1 MRTCLFLFI
10 ASASAARS
18 STGENPV
25 AKVVRLLR
33 DMQDQLNS
41 ERKADEAQ
49 YDKLQC
55 WCKSNG
61 GGKQAAVEVATQR
74 LSDLD
79 SSIKAM
85 SAKASEL
92 DQSITQLNQEYAENR
107 EALDTATEMRSKDK
121 AQFHADDKDMTLSIG
136 SLKNAVTVLSKNI
149 GFLQAPESFLS
160 VKTTVRR
167 MLKTTPDDLLKQIL
181 NPDARESLGTFV
193 QGGVQSPQGGEIMG
207 ILKQMHENFE
217 TNLAEATS
225 DEAKASSEFA
235 SLKDAKTDELN
246 AGEQL
251 AKEKTAQLAKT
262 KQALA
267 QAKEDQEDTNN
278 AMSADQEFLV
288 DLKRRCAAADADW
301 EERSKTRALE
311 IAAVGEAVGILTED
325 DARDMTSKTLSFLQ
339 LASKRRVVSKGQLA
353 REQASRILLNQARK
367 SGNIALAQVAV
378 HVQTDAFAKVREAV
392 SKQIEDLDNE
402 NADEVKHKDYCKAEF
417 HKNDMEQIKAKR
429 SIKDLTTSVDELESS
444 ITSLADDISSLR
456 AELAQMQ
463 IDMQRANQN
472 RVAENK
478 EFQTTIADQ
487 RATQAILKKALDRL
501 SGFYKEQFLQ
511 MSATKQEP
519 GAPVEAMPESMG
531 EYKSKSGA
539 GAVMTMIGSIIQD
552 AKDME
557 KEATQSEQDAQEAYE
572 EFLKTS
578 DASTREAQRSLTNK
592 AENKAK
598 AESTKFTAEADKKDA
613 EADLEGLAQFAAELH
628 SSCDFVMANFEAR
641 QETRAA
647 EMDGLKSA
655 LQALSN

>member
-1 MRTCLFLFI
+1 MRTGLFLVFI
-10 ASASAARS
+10 ASVSASRS
-18 STGENPV
+18 ATGGSPV

-33 DMQDQLNS
+33 DMQDQLNA
-41 ERKADEAQ
+41 ELKADEAQ

-61 GGKQAAVEVATQR
+61 GGKQTAVEVATQR

-92 DQSITQLNQEYAENR
+92 DQSISQLNEEYASNR
-107 EALDTATEMRSKDK
+107 EALDTATEMRNKDK
-121 AQFHADDKDMTLSIG
+121 AQFVADDKDMTLSIG

-167 MLKTTPDDLLKQIL
+167 MLKTTPDEILAQIL
-181 NPDARESLGTFV
+181 NPDARDTLGAFV
-193 QGGVQSPQGGEIMG
+193 QGGVRDPQGGEIMG
-207 ILKQMHENFE
+207 ILKQMHENFK
-217 TNLAEATS
+217 TNLDEATA
-225 DEAKASSEFA
+225 DEAKAADEFA
-235 SLKDAKTDELN
+235 SLKDAKTDELA

-251 AKEKTAQLAKT
+251 VKEKTAQLAKT
-262 KQALA
+262 KQDLA
-267 QAKEDQEDTNN
+267 QAKEDQEDTSN
-278 AMSADQEFLV
+278 ALSADQEFLV
-288 DLKRRCAAADADW
+288 DLKKRCASADQDW

-311 IAAVGEAVGILTED
+311 IAAVGEAIGVLTED
-325 DARDMTSKTLSFLQ
+325 DARDNLGKTLSFLQ

-353 REQASRILLNQARK
+353 REQASRLLLNQARK
-367 SGNIALAQVAV
+367 SGNTALARVAV
-378 HVQTDAFAKVREAV
+378 HVRNDAFAKVREAV

-402 NADEVKHKDYCKAEF
+402 NADELKHKDYCKAEF
-417 HKNDMEQIKAKR
+417 HKNDMDQIKAKR
-429 SIKDLTTSVDELESS
+429 SIKDLTTSVNELESS
-444 ITSLADDISSLR
+444 IKSLADDISSLR

-472 RVAENK
+472 RVAENH

-501 SGFYKEQFLQ
+501 TGFYKQQFLQ

-519 GAPVEAMPESMG
+519 GAPVDAMPQGFG
-531 EYKSKSGA
+531 EYKANSGA

-557 KEATQSEQDAQEAYE
+557 KEATQSEQDAQEGYE

-592 AENKAK
+592 AENKSK
-598 AESTKFTAEADKKDA
+598 AESAKITAEADKKDA
-613 EADLEGLAQFAAELH
+613 EADLEGLAQYEAELH
-628 SSCDFVMANFEAR
+628 SSCDFVLQNFEAR

-647 EMDGLKSA
+647 EMDALKSA
-655 LQALSN
+655 LQAIS